1 MTDSDPGLV
10 LHLPFSDALDA
21 GPIDRSAKRHEVTV
35 VGRPL
40 LVADATLGAAHRFA
54 DGEYLQVSG
63 LDLADTPAFTLT
75 LWAKR
80 EAAEERVQLLALGA
94 PGQGRLVLY
103 VWPDGIPEF
112 FVEYPDGAPSTHLF
126 DAMLPKG
133 DWVHLALVFDGAT
146 LRLWQDGQPL
156 GPDVPA
162 PGFKLQRRMLTLS
175 SPSAAAGPSFR
186 GSLAQLR
193 VHDEALAGDV
203 IRARHAADR
212 GLRAGF
218 VDSHPILLS
227 LLDANDAAALYITDH
242 PTGEPLTLEFAN
254 VAGRPVRLLPLHDET
269 PSQHSCHFELRFR
282 PGTLAKSAI
291 TAGGQA
297 LALAGSDNWAMSAP
311 TTQTDGTIAF
321 YLARHTPKAQPVTI
335 PADARLRLELTNARA
350 DPAGGARNARVELR
364 YGQIALGDA
373 QTALQGSRISHLS
386 ILSHIGRHHLPLH
399 VGFIGP
405 NTVLPGEEVNDN
417 RIRLRLT
424 NISPNLP
431 ILWAPGDPD
440 HGPASFLELSFDYQA
455 KDEEKD
461 WAICTLVESRN
472 ISIKATERPTLE
484 SLLLGRLVG
493 SAQAVDT
500 VNGVLDA
507 WTIEPR
513 PTKRLRDGQPVVC
526 LTPDGRASEARIMA
540 VAGLQADGLVFDR
553 PPPGGD
559 GDLVFIKT
567 PAWEATRSSTGT
579 APHWKIW
586 SDEATHLVAGDHIDL
601 TISGIVTTL
610 PPGPANLYLRYRN
623 IPGYQGGELTA
634 VIEKSNVIVRDGK
647 MGIGVNKPEAALHIK
662 DGDSSSLLWAGK
674 LKLQQ
679 ADGASSADASGENGP
694 SITLRNGESGTGEI
708 AVDENGLRLGT
719 ENASVRLEGSDRHE
733 IGVDENGAWIG
744 DPRERQPEQR
754 RHALAVYGNTVQRGA
769 VFLHETAYFA
779 RRDNGR
785 SGPADYIQPLEYNPG
800 TSPQANL
807 DGKALIGER
816 GKTGSRFL
824 QVTGHSNGMLCVDP
838 GGGSPYTSLVWNAL
852 GVRIPR
858 SCTIDET
865 LSASVKRFQI
875 DHPTRPDAK
884 LIHACLEGPENAVY
898 YRGEAALEDGRA
910 VVELPDYFEALTR
923 KEGRTVQLTAKGT
936 EPFLLSYEDVAGGR
950 FSVFG
955 AKADGR
961 FAWEVRAVR
970 ADVEALEPEPASTAT
985 LEPAR

>member
-1 MTDSDPGLV
+1 
-10 LHLPFSDALDA
+10 
-21 GPIDRSAKRHEVTV
+21 
-35 VGRPL
+35 
-40 LVADATLGAAHRFA
+40 
-54 DGEYLQVSG
+54 
-63 LDLADTPAFTLT
+63 
-75 LWAKR
+75 
-80 EAAEERVQLLALGA
+80 
-94 PGQGRLVLY
+94 
-103 VWPDGIPEF
+103 
-112 FVEYPDGAPSTHLF
+112 
-126 DAMLPKG
+126 MLPKG

-193 VHDEALAGDV
+193 VHDEALAGDA

-321 YLARHTPKAQPVTI
+321 YLARHTPEAQPVTI

-405 NTVLPGEEVNDN
+405 NTVLPGKEVKDN
-417 RIRLRLT
+417 VLRLRLT
-424 NISPNLP
+424 NTSPDLP
-431 ILWAPGDPD
+431 ILWAPGNPD
-440 HGPASFLELSFDYQA
+440 HGTASYLELTFDYEV
-455 KDEEKD
+455 KDEEKG
-461 WAICTLVESRN
+461 WALCTLDEGAKTIAV
-472 ISIKATERPTLE
+472 KATERPTLE

-634 VIEKSNVIVRDGK
+634 VIEKSFVTIKEDRI
-647 MGIGVNKPEAALHIK
+647 GIGRNEPNFTLHLT
-662 DGDSSSLLWAGK
+662 D
-674 LKLQQ
+674 
-679 ADGASSADASGENGP
+679 EP
-694 SITLRNGESGTGEI
+694 S
-708 AVDENGLRLGT
+708 DENAGSVFIGPREKLEGRGNANLRLGHAGDYT
-719 ENASVRLEGSDRHE
+719 FIQSQDGLRGDRGLRINARNYQDVLLGSATHPNHV
-733 IGVDENGAWIG
+733 GVGVNRAIA
-744 DPRERQPEQR
+744 Q
-754 RHALAVYGNTVQRGA
+754 
-769 VFLHETAYFA
+769 
-779 RRDNGR
+779 
-785 SGPADYIQPLEYNPG
+785 
-800 TSPQANL
+800 L
-807 DGKALIGER
+807 D
-816 GKTGSRFL
+816 
-824 QVTGHSNGMLCVDP
+824 V
-838 GGGSPYTSLVWNAL
+838 GGGHFLLRSKRLNLKEIVDMMRDADEDDLLVVGPHGKN
-852 GVRIPR
+852 
-858 SCTIDET
+858 CTIT
-865 LSASVKRFQI
+865 FYWGRAGRAGTTAVRGLYSAELKL
-875 DHPTRPDAK
+875 DAK
-884 LIHACLEGPENAVY
+884 L
-898 YRGEAALEDGRA
+898 D
-910 VVELPDYFEALTR
+910 
-923 KEGRTVQLTAKGT
+923 
-936 EPFLLSYEDVAGGR
+936 
-950 FSVFG
+950 
-955 AKADGR
+955 
-961 FAWEVRAVR
+961 FANI
-970 ADVEALEPEPASTAT
+970 
-985 LEPAR
+985 